1 MNDPSNFAQGSSFL
15 QAGCFWQA
23 IRGPIMLITLG
34 ALVAIDYAGVFG
46 FWRTW
51 PILIIVFGVLKL
63 LERASA
69 KPAPPYT
76 GTQYPGNYPADRPR
90 GGNAI

>member
-1 MNDPSNFAQGSSFL
+1 MNDASNFL
-15 QAGCFWQA
+15 QAA
-23 IRGPIMLITLG
+23 RGPIMLITLG
-34 ALVAIDYAGVFG
+34 SLVAIDYAGVYG

-69 KPAPPYT
+69 KPVPPYT
-76 GTQYPGNYPADRPR
+76 QNYPGQNYPGQYPGNTPP

>member
-1 MNDPSNFAQGSSFL
+1 MNDASFW
-15 QAGCFWQA
+15 QAGSFWQA

-34 ALVAIDYAGVFG
+34 ALVAIDYAGVYG

-63 LERASA
+63 LERAGA
-69 KPAPPYT
+69 KPAPPHTGGQYT
-76 GTQYPGNYPADRPR
+76 VNYPGDQPR